1 MKMNK
6 KTDIKIDKISKIKK
20 TVLYLNSVILVFLIK
35 IQNVYA
41 SGKLQSSTLFKGTQ
55 KLLQDT
61 SNALLVL
68 APIIAGVVGIY
79 FGIRLSMADEQD
91 KKSWANRLRVLG
103 IGFIITITITALI
116 SVISGYYGG

>member
-1 MKMNK
+1 MNK

-20 TVLYLNSVILVFLIK
+20 TVLYLNSMILVFLIK

-55 KLLQDT
+55 KLLQDA

-91 KKSWANRLRVLG
+91 KKPWANRLRILG

>member
-1 MKMNK
+1 MNK